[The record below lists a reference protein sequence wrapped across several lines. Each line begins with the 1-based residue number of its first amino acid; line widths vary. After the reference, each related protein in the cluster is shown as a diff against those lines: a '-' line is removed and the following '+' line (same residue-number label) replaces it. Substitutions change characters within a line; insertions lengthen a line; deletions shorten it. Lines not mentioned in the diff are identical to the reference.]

1 MVVEV
6 NSTQVAK
13 EEVLSNHVYYYELK
27 KTGTLSLKKKTAGS
41 NLPAEC
47 FQSLYSG

>member
-13 EEVLSNHVYYYELK
+13 EEVLSNHVYYYDLK
-27 KTGTLSLKKKTAGS
+27 KQELSL
-41 NLPAEC
+41 
-47 FQSLYSG
+47 